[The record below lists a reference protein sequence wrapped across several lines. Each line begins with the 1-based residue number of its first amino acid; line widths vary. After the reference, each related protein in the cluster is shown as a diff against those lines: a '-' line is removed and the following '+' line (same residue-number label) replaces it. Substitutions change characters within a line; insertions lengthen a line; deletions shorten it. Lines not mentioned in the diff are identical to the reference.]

1 MIENQD
7 RDIAIFNFLKEKN
20 VTIKEL
26 FYNTSQLPKLIGYN
40 KNIISEAITLL
51 VNTHK
56 LNEDNILYLGN
67 DRYSANVKASY
78 NILEIFKIKRVCE
91 YLKLFKTRSKI
102 ERDDYTTVYNEQYN
116 WVLNNI
122 SDNSDLANNPEDK
135 YFN

>member
-26 FYNTSQLPKLIGYN
+26 FYNTSQLPKLLGYN
-40 KNIISEAITLL
+40 KNIISDAVTLL
-51 VNTHK
+51 TNTHK

-78 NILEIFKIKRVCE
+78 NIFEIFKIKRVCE
-91 YLKLFKTRSKI
+91 YLKLFKTKPKL
-102 ERDDYTTVYNEQYN
+102 ERDDYVASYNEQYN

-122 SDNSDLANNPEDK
+122 SDKSDLANNPEDK